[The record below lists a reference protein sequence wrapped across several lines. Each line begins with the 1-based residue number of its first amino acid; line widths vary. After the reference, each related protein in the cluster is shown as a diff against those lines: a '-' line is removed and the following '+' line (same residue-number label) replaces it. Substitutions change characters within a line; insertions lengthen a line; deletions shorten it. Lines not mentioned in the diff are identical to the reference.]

1 VNHQYFS
8 LSQAGL
14 AWEAISRAR
23 NLAVYIPGDFQN
35 VQCELIVFLPQDGA
49 GS

>member
-8 LSQAGL
+8 LSQSGL
-14 AWEAISRAR
+14 AWEAIIRAR

-35 VQCELIVFLPQDGA
+35 VQCELIVLLPQDSVGA
-49 GS
+49 